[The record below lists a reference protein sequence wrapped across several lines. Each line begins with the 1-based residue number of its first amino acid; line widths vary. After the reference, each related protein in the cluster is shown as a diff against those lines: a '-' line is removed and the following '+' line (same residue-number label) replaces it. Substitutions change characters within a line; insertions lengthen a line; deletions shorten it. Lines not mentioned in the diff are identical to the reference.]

1 MTSFDR
7 QPARPAVRQAGVF
20 TREQAHETGLTD
32 RQLQDRVRRGVL
44 EKIGV
49 RTYRSPSTPTSMLAA
64 LVALT
69 LDIGEPCWASGP
81 TAAALLEF
89 DGYRLSRP
97 FHITVLRG
105 RHVERTGAKIH
116 TTLELPLI
124 DRALAKRI
132 PVTSAA
138 RTLIELARTETP
150 ARLTNALD
158 SGLRDGHLSEDLLHR
173 RIVVLRTKGRYGIPK
188 LLDVIAG
195 VEVIRGG
202 HSWLE
207 REYLRLTTAAGLPK
221 PAMQRVLTRAG
232 DKLVRVDCLYP
243 GTKVVVELLGYRFH
257 RSPAQLRRDAE
268 RANALLLKGYAP
280 FQFTYEQIAGGPDE
294 VAIVVDTVAAALGI
308 SVSRQTTAGRRM
320 S

>member
-1 MTSFDR
+1 M
-7 QPARPAVRQAGVF
+7 
-20 TREQAHETGLTD
+20 
-32 RQLQDRVRRGVL
+32 
-44 EKIGV
+44 
-49 RTYRSPSTPTSMLAA
+49 
-64 LVALT
+64 
-69 LDIGEPCWASGP
+69 
-81 TAAALLEF
+81 
-89 DGYRLSRP
+89 
-97 FHITVLRG
+97 RG

-124 DRALAKRI
+124 DRALASGSRHQR
-132 PVTSAA
+132 A

-150 ARLTNALD
+150 RGSPAPLD

-257 RSPAQLRRDAE
+257 RFSGPTAARRRTGQRPAAQGIRALPVHVRADRRWAR
-268 RANALLLKGYAP
+268 RA
-280 FQFTYEQIAGGPDE
+280 
-294 VAIVVDTVAAALGI
+294 AIVVDTVEPRSALCA
-308 SVSRQTTAGRRM
+308 TTDDLPDVACRDTEP
-320 S
+320 